1 MHRRMIRVL
10 VATATVAG
18 IATAGAAPALAA
30 PTAAPA
36 VIAESGSAGT
46 GSAGTGS
53 ALIDF
58 PLGIMKLIICGPW
71 GAAEPHPNP
80 MCR

>member
-10 VATATVAG
+10 VTTAAVAG
-18 IATAGAAPALAA
+18 IAAGATSPALAA
-30 PTAAPA
+30 PAQPA
-36 VIAESGSAGT
+36 VIAES

-58 PLGIMKLIICGPW
+58 PLGIMKLLICGPW

>member
-10 VATATVAG
+10 VATVAVAG
-18 IATAGAAPALAA
+18 IAAAAPTALAA
-30 PTAAPA
+30 PAQPA
-36 VIAESGSAGT
+36 VVAES

-58 PLGIMKLIICGPW
+58 PLGFLKLIICGPW
-71 GAAEPHPNP
+71 GSTQPHPNP

>member
-1 MHRRMIRVL
+1 MIRVL
-10 VATATVAG
+10 VTTAAVAG
-18 IATAGAAPALAA
+18 IAAGATSPALAA
-30 PTAAPA
+30 PAQPA
-36 VIAESGSAGT
+36 VIAES

>member
-10 VATATVAG
+10 VTTAAVAG
-18 IATAGAAPALAA
+18 IAAGATSPALAA
-30 PTAAPA
+30 PAQPA
-36 VIAESGSAGT
+36 VIAES

>member
-1 MHRRMIRVL
+1 MIRVL
-10 VATATVAG
+10 VATAAVAG

-30 PTAAPA
+30 PASTPA
-36 VIAESGSAGT
+36 VIAET

-53 ALIDF
+53 ALIDL
-58 PLGIMKLIICGPW
+58 PLGFLKLIMCGPW
-71 GAAEPHPNP
+71 ASTEPHPNP

>member
-1 MHRRMIRVL
+1 MHRRMARIL
-10 VATATVAG
+10 LATAAVVG
-18 IATAGAAPALAA
+18 IAAGGVTPALAA
-30 PTAAPA
+30 PAPAAPA

-46 GSAGTGS
+46 GSA
-53 ALIDF
+53 LIDL
-58 PLGIMKLIICGPW
+58 PLGFLKLLICGPW

>member
-1 MHRRMIRVL
+1 MIRIL
-10 VATATVAG
+10 VATAAVAG
-18 IATAGAAPALAA
+18 IATAGVAPALAA
-30 PTAAPA
+30 PAAPA

-46 GSAGTGS
+46 GSA
-53 ALIDF
+53 LIDF
-58 PLGIMKLIICGPW
+58 PLGIVKLLICGPW

>member
-10 VATATVAG
+10 VATAAVAG

-30 PTAAPA
+30 PASTPA
-36 VIAESGSAGT
+36 VIAET

-58 PLGIMKLIICGPW
+58 PLGFLKLIICGPW

>member
-1 MHRRMIRVL
+1 MHRRMIRIL
-10 VATATVAG
+10 VATAAVAG
-18 IATAGAAPALAA
+18 IATAGVAPALAA
-30 PTAAPA
+30 PAAPA

-46 GSAGTGS
+46 GSA
-53 ALIDF
+53 LIDF
-58 PLGIMKLIICGPW
+58 PLGIVKLLICGPW

>member
-1 MHRRMIRVL
+1 MIRVL
-10 VATATVAG
+10 VATAAVAG

-30 PTAAPA
+30 PASTAA
-36 VIAESGSAGT
+36 VIAET

-58 PLGIMKLIICGPW
+58 PLGFLKLIICGPW

>member
-10 VATATVAG
+10 VTTAAVAG
-18 IATAGAAPALAA
+18 IAAGATSPALAA
-30 PTAAPA
+30 PAQPA

-46 GSAGTGS
+46 GSA
-53 ALIDF
+53 LVDF
-58 PLGIMKLIICGPW
+58 PLGIMKLLICGPW